1 VDRDQQRESELV
13 ALSTA
18 ALLTYHQIM
27 GSSFKPLD
35 VSHANAVLRE
45 VARAISSV
53 APIYA
58 AVSATERAKALPDLE
73 LLSGEFL
80 RGASVLRTSRG
91 VEYRQLCIRRVD
103 MRSAIAILRRAGVRF
118 TTPAAASCW
127 PGSPNTP
134 KKTPTSG
141 DAGAPARK

>member
-1 VDRDQQRESELV
+1 LEDRVDRDQQCESELV

-18 ALLTYHQIM
+18 ALVTYHRIM
-27 GSSFKPLD
+27 GGTFEPLN
-35 VSHANAVLRE
+35 VPHANAVLRE
-45 VARAISSV
+45 VARAISNV

-58 AVSATERAKALPDLE
+58 ALSPTERPKELPDFE

-91 VEYRQLCIRRVD
+91 VEYRQLSIRRVD

-118 TTPAAASCW
+118 TTCRSEMLAGKPEYERHG
-127 PGSPNTP
+127 PH
-134 KKTPTSG
+134 KG
-141 DAGAPARK
+141 DR